1 MWIYL
6 TTCIKAA
13 LYDKDD
19 DKEWE
24 KIFATNVKTK
34 YFWLGYISS
43 NKSKQKDKTV
53 PQTYGQRI

>member
-1 MWIYL
+1 M

-53 PQTYGQRI
+53 P